1 MLTVKTLI
9 KSLASKN
16 RSLDTYSK
24 ILQASLA
31 SLAIAGAC
39 AAGLLGYALL
49 RLRQI
54 DWCAR
59 LRPSTR
65 N

>member
-54 DWCAR
+54 D
-59 LRPSTR
+59 
-65 N
+65 